1 MRNVYKK
8 IIAIALVA
16 AIGSTFGA
24 CGKKDKSKDKD
35 KSSSSVSKSADES
48 VSDEDESASDD
59 ESISADSVDSEQA
72 SAALKQNLTVTLDDQ
87 DSQEGAAENNQDA
100 TESDGSSGSNS
111 SGNASNGSGSNQYV
125 EVTNDKGEV
134 QTDANGNA
142 ETKAVSGNGNGSA
155 DGNGGSVSDPNYVS
169 KTTIAKTYWLDMTKS
184 ENYVFDGEFLVAT
197 FKVKDTTPDGSYPI
211 NITKADVANWEAE
224 TLAPDLINGY
234 VTVGNA
240 QAPSVDSPTDGN
252 FTISVDSITAKTGDT
267 IEVKF
272 NVSNNPG
279 LVAFVFNFSFDSNAL
294 EYQGLSVGKD
304 AEDIITLSE

>member
-16 AIGSTFGA
+16 AIGSTLGA
-24 CGKKDKSKDKD
+24 CDKKDKSKDKD

-48 VSDEDESASDD
+48 VSNEDESASDD

-142 ETKAVSGNGNGSA
+142 ETKAVSGNGSA
-155 DGNGGSVSDPNYVS
+155 NGNGGSVSDPNYVS

-211 NITKADVANWEAE
+211 DITKADVANWEVE

-272 NVSNNPG
+272 NISNNPG

>member
-1 MRNVYKK
+1 M
-8 IIAIALVA
+8 
-16 AIGSTFGA
+16 
-24 CGKKDKSKDKD
+24 
-35 KSSSSVSKSADES
+35 
-48 VSDEDESASDD
+48 
-59 ESISADSVDSEQA
+59 
-72 SAALKQNLTVTLDDQ
+72 
-87 DSQEGAAENNQDA
+87 
-100 TESDGSSGSNS
+100 
-111 SGNASNGSGSNQYV
+111 
-125 EVTNDKGEV
+125 TNDKGEV

-155 DGNGGSVSDPNYVS
+155 NGNGGSVSDPNYVP

-211 NITKADVANWEAE
+211 DITKADVANWEAE

>member
-87 DSQEGAAENNQDA
+87 DSQEGAAENNQDV

-142 ETKAVSGNGNGSA
+142 ETKAVSGNGSA
-155 DGNGGSVSDPNYVS
+155 NGNGGSVSDPNYVS

-211 NITKADVANWEAE
+211 DITKADVANWEAE

>member
-142 ETKAVSGNGNGSA
+142 ETKAVSGNGSA
-155 DGNGGSVSDPNYVS
+155 NGNGGSVSDPNYVS

-211 NITKADVANWEAE
+211 DITKADVANWEAE

>member
-48 VSDEDESASDD
+48 VSNEDESASDD
-59 ESISADSVDSEQA
+59 ESISADSIDSEQA

-142 ETKAVSGNGNGSA
+142 ETKAVSGNGSA
-155 DGNGGSVSDPNYVS
+155 NGNGGSVSDPNYVS

-211 NITKADVANWEAE
+211 DITKADVANWEAE

>member
-48 VSDEDESASDD
+48 VSDEDDSASDD

-142 ETKAVSGNGNGSA
+142 ETKAVSGNGSA
-155 DGNGGSVSDPNYVS
+155 NGNGGSVSDPNYVS

-211 NITKADVANWEAE
+211 DITKADVANWEAE